1 MSGNIDAMKKSLS
14 SMKKEQGSMTNK
26 EDLNHG

>member
-14 SMKKEQGSMTNK
+14 GMKKKQGSMTNK
-26 EDLNHG
+26 EDLNHE